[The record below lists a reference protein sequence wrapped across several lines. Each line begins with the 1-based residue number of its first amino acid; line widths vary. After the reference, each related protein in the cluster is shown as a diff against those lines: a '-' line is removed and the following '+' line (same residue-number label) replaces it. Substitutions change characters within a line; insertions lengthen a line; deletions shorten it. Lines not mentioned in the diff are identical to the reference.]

1 MNQTTFNTVAVAP
14 TRDPAPMIFSAPE
27 PMRVRLRALTG
38 NLFVATEVGELSG
51 ALTAGDLAAARE
63 VFRLPFGQAEDFVVA
78 KGDSLFAKGDGGG
91 PLGFRVSVHL
101 APLFGEQEGPQIPQ
115 TRTKTMT
122 VSQRIREIYTAP
134 PQALVRLIFRN
145 LGTLG
150 GQDIALSEERANLL
164 DPGGGYVVPV
174 GVREQFILMPG
185 QTLWGVALSVAPVAV
200 SILPHASLTDGSLAV
215 S

>member
-14 TRDPAPMIFSAPE
+14 TRDPAAMIFSASE
-27 PMRVRLRALTG
+27 ATRVRLRALTG
-38 NLFVATEVGELSG
+38 NLFISTEVGELAG
-51 ALTAGDLAAARE
+51 AFTAGDLASVSEA
-63 VFRLPFGQAEDFVVA
+63 FRLPFGQAEDFVVA

-91 PLGFRVSVHL
+91 PFQACVHL

-115 TRTKTMT
+115 ARTKTMT

-150 GQDIALSEERANLL
+150 GQDVALSEERANLL

>member
-14 TRDPAPMIFSAPE
+14 TRDPASMIFSAPE

-51 ALTAGDLAAARE
+51 ALTAGDLAAAPE

-91 PLGFRVSVHL
+91 PTFQACVHL

-115 TRTKTMT
+115 ARTKTLT

-150 GQDIALSEERANLL
+150 GQDVALSEERANLL